1 MKFISFIKSDIF
13 INLAPVDECTINGDC
28 GAAKPV
34 CNTGVSP
41 KVCVGK
47 LFDIDMQE
55 STFFDLLF

>member
-1 MKFISFIKSDIF
+1 M
-13 INLAPVDECTINGDC
+13 DECAINGDC
-28 GAAKPV
+28 SDPAKPV